1 MKEELEEIH
10 QELVKINNQLGHA
23 FLVDIPDECTVC
35 QKTVEEI
42 LETERV
48 CYPHR
53 TFGLV

>member
-1 MKEELEEIH
+1 MKEELELIH
-10 QELVKINNQLGHA
+10 QELTNINNLLGHA
-23 FLVDIPDECTVC
+23 FLVDMPDECTVC

-42 LETERV
+42 QETERV

>member
-10 QELVKINNQLGHA
+10 QELTNINNLLGHA
-23 FLVDIPDECTVC
+23 ILADRPDECTVC
-35 QKTVEEI
+35 QKSVEEI
-42 LETERV
+42 LDTDRV